1 MTKSIR
7 SVERL
12 GRLINTSLHEVGAEG
27 FDAPAFR
34 ECTPQGYCTDSL
46 RSVRAQLSAAAQ
58 HNPVVYVEK
67 DVYAKT
73 YDIGDGVYK
82 ATHQAVALFL
92 DAL

>member
-7 SVERL
+7 GVERL

-34 ECTPQGYCTDSL
+34 ECTPQGTALTHC
-46 RSVRAQLSAAAQ
+46 AQCGPSYRQPHSTTLLSTF
-58 HNPVVYVEK
+58 
-67 DVYAKT
+67 VYAKT
-73 YDIGDGVYK
+73 YDFGDGVYK